1 MENKNPLFITGIG
14 GTGKVNYDS
23 ERLVLNIMKLR
34 NKNRLTQNQLAKKI
48 NVANTTISRIE
59 NFTMQPT
66 LKMVLQI
73 LDVFGMT
80 LDIVAKKELNNNI
93 ISDELSDEKHNLICS
108 VAFLHDIGHILNE
121 YNDKHILNLNNNKNY
136 GLFLS
141 NIIIAYANALKN
153 NGIDLSIIEKVNRF
167 ERYTNIILR
176 EYYSGQHNLAYEL
189 FKEMIRSCINIDS
202 FIKEMPD
209 DTVLY
214 RARKKKSKEYNKNE
228 MYHIPFE
235 QRYKVRTQRY
245 SYPGLPCL
253 YLGGSEDVC
262 ESELNESVSNLSI
275 AKMIYHSNRTQ
286 NKILDLT
293 SIFYDYIINT
303 NINTENNL
311 LINIPLVLIC
321 STKINYSEKEIYFKE
336 EHIFPQLLLE
346 YIINE
351 TILDDTQ
358 VIGIKYFSVK
368 ENFMDL
374 FVKKDVSSLNNIC
387 NYVFPARNIKQKEGV
402 CNELQ
407 KTFQIVEIK

>member
-1 MENKNPLFITGIG
+1 M
-14 GTGKVNYDS
+14 S
-23 ERLVLNIMKLR
+23 
-34 NKNRLTQNQLAKKI
+34 
-48 NVANTTISRIE
+48 
-59 NFTMQPT
+59 
-66 LKMVLQI
+66 
-73 LDVFGMT
+73 
-80 LDIVAKKELNNNI
+80 
-93 ISDELSDEKHNLICS
+93 
-108 VAFLHDIGHILNE
+108 
-121 YNDKHILNLNNNKNY
+121 
-136 GLFLS
+136 
-141 NIIIAYANALKN
+141 
-153 NGIDLSIIEKVNRF
+153 RF
-167 ERYTNIILR
+167 ERYTNIILQ

-202 FIKEMPD
+202 MIKEIVN
-209 DTVLY
+209 DTVFY
-214 RARKKKSKEYNKNE
+214 RARKKKEKEYTLNE

-253 YLGGSEDVC
+253 YLGDSKDVC
-262 ESELNESVSNLSI
+262 KSELNESSSNLSI
-275 AKMIYHSNRTQ
+275 AKMIYHSNKTQ

-321 STKINYSEKEIYFKE
+321 STKINHNKNDVFFKE
-336 EHIFPQLLLE
+336 EYVFPQLLLE

-351 TILDDTQ
+351 TILDDVQ
-358 VIGIKYFSVK
+358 IMGIKYFSVK
-368 ENFMDL
+368 ENFIDL
-374 FVKKDVSSLNNIC
+374 FLKKDVSSLNNIC

>member
-1 MENKNPLFITGIG
+1 MENKKLLLVTGLGGIG
-14 GTGKVNYDS
+14 KVHYDS
-23 ERLVLNIMKLR
+23 ERIVLNLMKLR
-34 NKNRLTQNQLAKKI
+34 NRYGLTQNQLAKKI

-73 LDVFGMT
+73 LDVYGMT
-80 LDIVAKKELNNNI
+80 LDIVAKKELNNSI
-93 ISDELSDEKHNLICS
+93 ISNELRKEEHDLICS
-108 VAFLHDIGHILNE
+108 ATILHDIGHILTEFNK
-121 YNDKHILNLNNNKNY
+121 KHIFNLNNNETF
-136 GLFLS
+136 GLLLS
-141 NIIIAYANALKN
+141 NILITYANILKN
-153 NGIDLSIIEKVNRF
+153 NGVDLNIIEKVNRF
-167 ERYTNIILR
+167 ERYTNLILR

-202 FIKEMPD
+202 FIKEMPN

-214 RARKKKSKEYNKNE
+214 RARKKNSKEYKENE

-262 ESELNESVSNLSI
+262 ESELNESASNLSI
-275 AKMIYHSNRTQ
+275 AKMVYRSNKT
-286 NKILDLT
+286 KYKLLDLT
-293 SIFYDYIINT
+293 SIFYDYIIND
-303 NINTENNL
+303 NVNTENSL
-311 LINIPLVLIC
+311 LLNIPLVLIC
-321 STKINYSEKEIYFKE
+321 STKVNHSEKEIYFKE

-351 TILDDTQ
+351 TILDDAQ

-368 ENFMDL
+368 ESFIDL
-374 FVKKDVSSLNNIC
+374 FVKKDVSSLNKIC
-387 NYVFPARNIKQKEGV
+387 NYVFPARNTKQNEGI

-407 KTFQIVEIK
+407 EIFQIVEIK